1 MKLKISILLMLFMF
15 LAMPAFSQNIID
27 KLENNMFGMN
37 YTNENEQ
44 KRIER
49 LEKNI
54 YGAIQNGNINS
65 RLNKLSKDLSAD
77 EMGKEIEP
85 TKFTEFENE
94 EVADNTVDYP
104 LINEFEKK
112 IFNQEYKNK
121 NLNVRLSELEKK
133 VFNKTYPNDSLNERT
148 ERLKTAIHIKKQ
160 THNDMDD
167 YMNALTEMPKSYQDY
182 FSNPYPKNYDD
193 YSQSTNFAE
202 KEFEKELS
210 SGDKAKIGKIINTLE
225 KKILK
230 KTYPNDNNMERLE
243 RLEENMFNTSFPQ
256 DKIEARLERLA
267 LAYQATRTSNKY
279 DTNKL
284 SQHMATAMQIG
295 MFLLMI
301 LAMVL

>member
-1 MKLKISILLMLFMF
+1 MKTKTIIFFFLLVG
-15 LAMPAFSQNIID
+15 MPVFAQSNID
-27 KLENNMFGMN
+27 KLENNLFGMT
-37 YTNENEQ
+37 YSNESEQ

-54 YGAIQNGNINS
+54 YGAIQNGNINN
-65 RLNKLSKDLSAD
+65 RLNKISKDLSAD
-77 EMGKEIEP
+77 EMGNEIEP
-85 TKFTEFENE
+85 TKFTEFETE

-104 LINEFEKK
+104 LINEFERK

-121 NLNVRLSELEKK
+121 NLNARLSELEKK

-148 ERLKTAIHIKKQ
+148 DRLKTAIHINKQ
-160 THNDMDD
+160 TQNMND
-167 YMNALTEMPKSYQDY
+167 YMDYLTEMPKSYQEY
-182 FSNPYPKNYDD
+182 FSTPYSNN
-193 YSQSTNFAE
+193 YSQQTNFAE

-210 SGDKAKIGKIINTLE
+210 SGDRAKVSKILNTLE

-230 KTYPNDNNMERLE
+230 RTYQHDSNEERIE
-243 RLEENMFNTSFPQ
+243 RLEENMFSTSFPQ
-256 DKIEARLERLA
+256 DKMEARLERLA
-267 LAYQATRTSNKY
+267 LAYQATRTSKKY

-284 SQHMATAMQIG
+284 SQHMATAMQVG